1 MYCLHFSSLYF
12 ILFSGKIDV
21 LYLDNTYCSPAC
33 RFPSRDDSTADI
45 IDIIQSHPKHDIV
58 LGLRSLGKETLLCKI
73 AMTFEEWISVP
84 FKFYETLK
92 TLQAPDVFQNN
103 DVDCRIRVEPFHKI
117 TNKFVDNL
125 NERTQTLAI
134 LPTAIYC
141 GIEARPFET
150 NDKVYVVPYS
160 DHSSYVE
167 LVQFVSFLKPCK
179 IIPVVNGSARG
190 PFGISV
196 NDRADMSRFDKY
208 LNVRS
213 TTSCNPIPDTVMRY
227 MKGKAF
233 VSLEN
238 LNQGRKRKAR
248 KELRRAPGKSMKKG
262 IEYEDSPEKNSQ
274 TENVDRET
282 NHSKTE
288 LKETNHDVSVRSFSK
303 SSTLRSAEL
312 KVLDFEK
319 DLTDA
324 SLDSIERNSKDVD
337 TGTDQNE
344 IAASLGFHVTGE
356 TDNEIGESQGFIIT
370 GDLNSDNEEIVVS
383 VESECE
389 PKTSCSNHV
398 ETNTD
403 SKKSFSSDVNNC
415 MDENK
420 DNSNLKVKKL
430 RRKKIRRSLDFVSC
444 SFEVHKSKRFLK
456 ENSPKLKHN
465 DKAQKDN
472 HYPSGNPLS
481 CSSGSNSTEKIN
493 DIGGNDNE
501 IKCSSG
507 SNSTEKIN
515 DIGGNDNEIKSSPC
529 SEVRMES
536 EITCSDKST
545 SRDNSPSLMNIQGIH
560 DSRETVSVL
569 SSATIHSLPFPD
581 FSKKSGNGSER
592 IVKDAKKSGN
602 GSERIVK
609 DAERW
614 GNGSER
620 IDKDA
625 EKSGNGSERIDKDAG
640 KLGNGSERIDK
651 DAEKLGNGSERI
663 DKDAEKSG
671 NGSERIDKDAEKS
684 GNGSERIVEYAEK
697 SENGSERIVEGD
709 KTETEMSHCDK
720 DGHIKFLN
728 RKQFHQLGSETDVI
742 IIEDSQSF
750 VETDNTDHS
759 TSSLITV
766 GDSEKT
772 LKADSQTEQKAKDSL
787 YTIALKTTKTPWSFG
802 LSECN
807 RVKEKK
813 AEIELKSDKD
823 IPKKHVND
831 KKLHDT
837 ENIKIDEIVI
847 EDSEEFSKSDK
858 DNHKKHVNS
867 KKLQGTENTKI
878 DEIVIEDSEEFSKSD
893 KDIHKKHVNGK
904 KLHDTENTK
913 IDEIVIEDSEEF
925 SKSAKDNHKKHV
937 NGKKLHD
944 TENTKIDEILI
955 EDSEPSG
962 ETGNTSHSENPLSI
976 ISDSERTS
984 QPVLQIKEKTSPN
997 SVDMLLTQTLSEYT
1011 AHSTQ
1016 SGGLDNIEPVLD
1028 SNTEL
1033 DNSPF
1038 ALRTSKISLSPV
1050 SSERNSDM
1058 SLADEPFSCTVVT
1071 KTSKHSNPPST
1082 DNGLRVLKWHPN
1094 MRKIRKQKF
1103 HKILT
1108 KVGMERNNVKTD

>member
-1 MYCLHFSSLYF
+1 M
-12 ILFSGKIDV
+12 
-21 LYLDNTYCSPAC
+21 DNTYCSPAC

-213 TTSCNPIPDTVMRY
+213 TASCNPIPDTVMRY

-238 LNQGRKRKAR
+238 LNQGRKRKAK

-274 TENVDRET
+274 TENVDNE
-282 NHSKTE
+282 NHHSKT
-288 LKETNHDVSVRSFSK
+288 ETNHDVSVRSFSK
-303 SSTLRSAEL
+303 SSTLSSAEL

-319 DLTDA
+319 DLTDTA
-324 SLDSIERNSKDVD
+324 ELKVLDFEKDLTDTAELKVLDFEKDLTDTSMGSKGINTKDVD
-337 TGTDQNE
+337 TGTDHNE
-344 IAASLGFHVTGE
+344 IAASQGFHVTGE
-356 TDNEIGESQGFIIT
+356 TDNVVGESQGFILT
-370 GDLNSDNEEIVVS
+370 GDLNSVNEEIVIS
-383 VESECE
+383 VESEFE

-398 ETNTD
+398 ETNKD
-403 SKKSFSSDVNNC
+403 SKNSFSSDVNNF

-430 RRKKIRRSLDFVSC
+430 RRKKIRRSLDFVSG
-444 SFEVHKSKRFLK
+444 SFPVHKSKRFLK
-456 ENSPKLKHN
+456 VKSPKLKHN
-465 DKAQKDN
+465 DEAQEDN
-472 HYPSGNPLS
+472 HYSSGNPLS

-493 DIGGNDNE
+493 D
-501 IKCSSG
+501 K
-507 SNSTEKIN
+507 
-515 DIGGNDNEIKSSPC
+515 GGNDNEIKSSPC
-529 SEVRMES
+529 SDVIMES
-536 EITCSDKST
+536 ESTGSDKTT
-545 SRDNSPSLMNIQGIH
+545 SKDNSRSLLSIQGIH
-560 DSRETVSVL
+560 DSR
-569 SSATIHSLPFPD
+569 
-581 FSKKSGNGSER
+581 
-592 IVKDAKKSGN
+592 
-602 GSERIVK
+602 
-609 DAERW
+609 
-614 GNGSER
+614 
-620 IDKDA
+620 
-625 EKSGNGSERIDKDAG
+625 
-640 KLGNGSERIDK
+640 
-651 DAEKLGNGSERI
+651 
-663 DKDAEKSG
+663 
-671 NGSERIDKDAEKS
+671 EKS
-684 GNGSERIVEYAEK
+684 GNGSERIVEA
-697 SENGSERIVEGD
+697 G
-709 KTETEMSHCDK
+709 KTETEMSHSDK
-720 DGHIKFLN
+720 DKGGNMKNIN
-728 RKQFHQLGSETDVI
+728 GKQFHNVGSETDVI
-742 IIEDSQSF
+742 VIEDSQSL

-759 TSSLITV
+759 TSSLTTV
-766 GDSEKT
+766 GDSENT
-772 LKADSQTEQKAKDSL
+772 LKADSQSEQKAKDSL
-787 YTIALKTTKTPWSFG
+787 NTIALKTAKTPWSFG
-802 LSECN
+802 RSECN

-813 AEIELKSDKD
+813 AEI
-823 IPKKHVND
+823 
-831 KKLHDT
+831 
-837 ENIKIDEIVI
+837 
-847 EDSEEFSKSDK
+847 EFSKSDK
-858 DNHKKHVNS
+858 DNHKKHVND
-867 KKLQGTENTKI
+867 KKLHDTENTKT
-878 DEIVIEDSEEFSKSD
+878 DEILIEDGEEFSESD
-893 KDIHKKHVNGK
+893 KDNHKKTVNGK

-913 IDEIVIEDSEEF
+913 IDAIVID
-925 SKSAKDNHKKHV
+925 
-937 NGKKLHD
+937 
-944 TENTKIDEILI
+944 
-955 EDSEPSG
+955 DSEPSG
-962 ETGNTSHSENPLSI
+962 ETSNTSHSENSLS

-984 QPVLQIKEKTSPN
+984 RPVLQIKENTTPN
-997 SVDMLLTQTLSEYT
+997 SVDMLFTQTMSEDT

-1016 SGGLDNIEPVLD
+1016 SGDSVNSEPVFD

-1033 DNSPF
+1033 DNNPF
-1038 ALRTSKISLSPV
+1038 PLRTSKTSLS
-1050 SSERNSDM
+1050 SASAERSNDRC
-1058 SLADEPFSCTVVT
+1058 LADELFSCTVVT
-1071 KTSKHSNPPST
+1071 KTSKHSNTFST

-1108 KVGMERNNVKTD
+1108 NLGKQ

>member
-1 MYCLHFSSLYF
+1 M
-12 ILFSGKIDV
+12 
-21 LYLDNTYCSPAC
+21 DNTYCSPAC

-103 DVDCRIRVEPFHKI
+103 DADCRIRVEPFHKI

-196 NDRADMSRFDKY
+196 HDRADMSRFDKY
-208 LNVRS
+208 LNVRT

-238 LNQGRKRKAR
+238 LNQGRKRKAK

-282 NHSKTE
+282 NH
-288 LKETNHDVSVRSFSK
+288 NVSVRSFSK
-303 SSTLRSAEL
+303 SSTLSSAEL

-319 DLTDA
+319 DLTDT
-324 SLDSIERNSKDVD
+324 SLVSKERNSKHAD
-337 TGTDQNE
+337 TGTDHHNE
-344 IAASLGFHVTGE
+344 IAASQGFHVTGE
-356 TDNEIGESQGFIIT
+356 TDNEVGESQGFIIT
-370 GDLNSDNEEIVVS
+370 GDLNSDKEEIVIS
-383 VESECE
+383 VESEFE

-398 ETNTD
+398 ETNTV
-403 SKKSFSSDVNNC
+403 SKHSFSSDVNNC

-420 DNSNLKVKKL
+420 DISNLKVKKL
-430 RRKKIRRSLDFVSC
+430 RRKKFRRSLDFVSG

-456 ENSPKLKHN
+456 RKSPKLNHD

-472 HYPSGNPLS
+472 HYSSGNPLS
-481 CSSGSNSTEKIN
+481 CSSGSNSTEM
-493 DIGGNDNE
+493 
-501 IKCSSG
+501 
-507 SNSTEKIN
+507 IN

-529 SEVRMES
+529 SDVRMES
-536 EITCSDKST
+536 ESTCSDKST
-545 SRDNSPSLMNIQGIH
+545 SKDNSPSLLGIQGIH
-560 DSRETVSVL
+560 DSRDTVSVL

-592 IVKDAKKSGN
+592 IV
-602 GSERIVK
+602 EY
-609 DAERW
+609 
-614 GNGSER
+614 
-620 IDKDA
+620 A
-625 EKSGNGSERIDKDAG
+625 EKSGNGSERIVEYAEKS
-640 KLGNGSERIDK
+640 GNGSERIVEYAEKSGNGSERIVEYAEKSGNGIERIVEYAEKSGNGSERNDK

-663 DKDAEKSG
+663 VEYAEKSG

-684 GNGSERIVEYAEK
+684 
-697 SENGSERIVEGD
+697 ENGSERIVEAD
-709 KTETEMSHCDK
+709 KTETEMSHSDK
-720 DGHIKFLN
+720 DGHIKDIN
-728 RKQFHQLGSETDVI
+728 GKQFHHVGSETDVI
-742 IIEDSQSF
+742 VVEDSQSL

-759 TSSLITV
+759 ASSLTTV
-766 GDSEKT
+766 GDSEKA
-772 LKADSQTEQKAKDSL
+772 LKADSQTEQKAKDSINL
-787 YTIALKTTKTPWSFG
+787 IALKTTKTPWSFG
-802 LSECN
+802 RSECN

-813 AEIELKSDKD
+813 AEIEFSKSDKD
-823 IPKKHVND
+823 NHKKHVNGKTLQGTENTKID
-831 KKLHDT
+831 EIVIEDSEEFSKSDKDNHKRRVNGKKLKGT
-837 ENIKIDEIVI
+837 ENTKIDEIVI

-858 DNHKKHVNS
+858 DNHKKHVNG
-867 KKLQGTENTKI
+867 KTLHGTENTKI
-878 DEIVIEDSEEFSKSD
+878 DEIVIEDSEEFSKSV
-893 KDIHKKHVNGK
+893 KDNHKRRVNGK
-904 KLHDTENTK
+904 KLKGTENTK
-913 IDEIVIEDSEEF
+913 IDEIVVEDGQEF
-925 SKSAKDNHKKHV
+925 SKSDKDNHKKHV
-937 NGKKLHD
+937 NGKKPRD
-944 TENTKIDEILI
+944 TENTKIDAILI

-962 ETGNTSHSENPLSI
+962 ETDIASHSESSLSI

-984 QPVLQIKEKTSPN
+984 QPALEIEEKTPN
-997 SVDMLLTQTLSEYT
+997 PVDVLLTQTLSEDT

-1016 SGGLDNIEPVLD
+1016 SGDSDNIECILE
-1028 SNTEL
+1028 SNAEL
-1033 DNSPF
+1033 DNNPF
-1038 ALRTSKISLSPV
+1038 PLRTSKTSLSSV
-1050 SSERNSDM
+1050 SSEHSSDM

-1071 KTSKHSNPPST
+1071 KTSKLSNPSST
-1082 DNGLRVLKWHPN
+1082 DIGLRVLKWHPN

-1108 KVGMERNNVKTD
+1108 KVGMESNNVKTD

>member
-1 MYCLHFSSLYF
+1 MYCLYFSSLYF

-125 NERTQTLAI
+125 NELTQTLAI

-238 LNQGRKRKAR
+238 LNQGRKRKAK

-262 IEYEDSPEKNSQ
+262 IEYEDSDSPEKNSP
-274 TENVDRET
+274 TENVD
-282 NHSKTE
+282 
-288 LKETNHDVSVRSFSK
+288 LETNHDVSVRSFSK
-303 SSTLRSAEL
+303 SSTLSSAEL

-319 DLTDA
+319 DLTEP
-324 SLDSIERNSKDVD
+324 SLDSKERNSKDVETD
-337 TGTDQNE
+337 TDHSE
-344 IAASLGFHVTGE
+344 IVASQGFHVTGE
-356 TDNEIGESQGFIIT
+356 TDNEVGESQGFILT
-370 GDLNSDNEEIVVS
+370 GDLNSDNEEIVIS
-383 VESECE
+383 VESEFEC
-389 PKTSCSNHV
+389 KTSSSNHV

-403 SKKSFSSDVNNC
+403 SKSSFSSDVSNC

-420 DNSNLKVKKL
+420 EYSNLKVKKL
-430 RRKKIRRSLDFVSC
+430 RRKKIRRSLDFVSG

-456 ENSPKLKHN
+456 VISPKLNHN

-472 HYPSGNPLS
+472 QYSSRNPLL

-493 DIGGNDNE
+493 DIGV
-501 IKCSSG
+501 
-507 SNSTEKIN
+507 
-515 DIGGNDNEIKSSPC
+515 NDNEIKSSPC
-529 SEVRMES
+529 SDVRMES
-536 EITCSDKST
+536 ESTCSDTST
-545 SRDNSPSLMNIQGIH
+545 SKDNSPSLLSSQGIH
-560 DSRETVSVL
+560 DSREIVSVL
-569 SSATIHSLPFPD
+569 SSATMHSLPFPD

-592 IVKDAKKSGN
+592 IV
-602 GSERIVK
+602 EY
-609 DAERW
+609 
-614 GNGSER
+614 
-620 IDKDA
+620 A
-625 EKSGNGSERIDKDAG
+625 EKSGNGSERIF
-640 KLGNGSERIDK
+640 EY
-651 DAEKLGNGSERI
+651 
-663 DKDAEKSG
+663 AEKSG
-671 NGSERIDKDAEKS
+671 NGSDRIDKDAEKS

-697 SENGSERIVEGD
+697 SGNGSERIVEYAEKSGNGSERIDKDAEKSGNGNERNDKDAEKSGNCSERNDKDAEKSGNGSEMVDKDAEKSENGSERIVEAD
-709 KTETEMSHCDK
+709 KTETEMSHSDK
-720 DGHIKFLN
+720 DGHIKNLSG
-728 RKQFHQLGSETDVI
+728 KQFHHVGSETDVI
-742 IIEDSQSF
+742 VIEDSQSLG
-750 VETDNTDHS
+750 ETDNTDHS
-759 TSSLITV
+759 TSSLTTV
-766 GDSEKT
+766 GDSENT
-772 LKADSQTEQKAKDSL
+772 LKGDSQTEQKAKDSL
-787 YTIALKTTKTPWSFG
+787 NTIALKTAKTPWSFG
-802 LSECN
+802 RSECN
-807 RVKEKK
+807 MFK
-813 AEIELKSDKD
+813 AEIEFSKSDKD
-823 IPKKHVND
+823 NHKKQVNG
-831 KKLHDT
+831 KKLQGT

-847 EDSEEFSKSDK
+847 ED
-858 DNHKKHVNS
+858 
-867 KKLQGTENTKI
+867 G
-878 DEIVIEDSEEFSKSD
+878 
-893 KDIHKKHVNGK
+893 
-904 KLHDTENTK
+904 
-913 IDEIVIEDSEEF
+913 EEF
-925 SKSAKDNHKKHV
+925 SKSAEDNHKKHV
-937 NGKKLHD
+937 NGKKLHEA
-944 TENTKIDEILI
+944 ENVKIDEILI
-955 EDSEPSG
+955 EDSEKYLKSDKDNHKKHLNGKTLEGTESTKIDAIVIDDSGPSG
-962 ETGNTSHSENPLSI
+962 EPDNTSHSENSLSI
-976 ISDSERTS
+976 ISDSERTA
-984 QPVLQIKEKTSPN
+984 QPVLQIKEKTTLN
-997 SVDMLLTQTLSEYT
+997 SVDMLLTQTLSEDT

-1016 SGGLDNIEPVLD
+1016 SGDWDNSEPVLD

-1033 DNSPF
+1033 DNNPF
-1038 ALRTSKISLSPV
+1038 PLRTSKTSLSSV
-1050 SSERNSDM
+1050 GAEHNSDM
-1058 SLADEPFSCTVVT
+1058 SLPDEPFSCTVVT
-1071 KTSKHSNPPST
+1071 KTSKHSNPSST

-1103 HKILT
+1103 HKFLT
-1108 KVGMERNNVKTD
+1108 KVGMEVNNVKTD

>member
-73 AMTFEEWISVP
+73 AMTFQEWISVP

-179 IIPVVNGSARG
+179 VIPVVNGSARG

-227 MKGKAF
+227 MKGRAF

-238 LNQGRKRKAR
+238 LNRGRKRKAK

-288 LKETNHDVSVRSFSK
+288 LKVLEYEDLPEKNSQTKNVDRETNHDVSVRSFSK
-303 SSTLRSAEL
+303 SSTLSSAEL

-319 DLTDA
+319 DLTDT
-324 SLDSIERNSKDVD
+324 SLGSKERNSKVVD
-337 TGTDQNE
+337 TGTDHNE
-344 IAASLGFHVTGE
+344 IAASQGFHVTRE
-356 TDNEIGESQGFIIT
+356 TDNEVGESQGFIFT
-370 GDLNSDNEEIVVS
+370 GDLNSDNEEIVTS
-383 VESECE
+383 VESEFE

-403 SKKSFSSDVNNC
+403 SKNYFSSDVSNC

-420 DNSNLKVKKL
+420 EYSNLKVKKL
-430 RRKKIRRSLDFVSC
+430 RRKKIRRSLDFVSG

-456 ENSPKLKHN
+456 VKSPKLKHN
-465 DKAQKDN
+465 NKAQKDN
-472 HYPSGNPLS
+472 HYSSGNTLS

-493 DIGGNDNE
+493 DINDN
-501 IKCSSG
+501 
-507 SNSTEKIN
+507 
-515 DIGGNDNEIKSSPC
+515 DNGIKSSPC
-529 SEVRMES
+529 SDVRMES
-536 EITCSDKST
+536 EH
-545 SRDNSPSLMNIQGIH
+545 NSPSLLSIQGIH
-560 DSRETVSVL
+560 DSKETVSVL

-581 FSKKSGNGSER
+581 FSKKSRNGSER
-592 IVKDAKKSGN
+592 IVEYAEKSGN
-602 GSERIVK
+602 GSERIIEY
-609 DAERW
+609 AEKS

-620 IDKDA
+620 NDKDAEKSGNGSERNDKDA
-625 EKSGNGSERIDKDAG
+625 EKSGNGSERIDKG
-640 KLGNGSERIDK
+640 
-651 DAEKLGNGSERI
+651 
-663 DKDAEKSG
+663 AEKSG
-671 NGSERIDKDAEKS
+671 NGSERI
-684 GNGSERIVEYAEK
+684 IEYAEK
-697 SENGSERIVEGD
+697 SENGSERIVEAD
-709 KTETEMSHCDK
+709 KTKTEMSHSDR
-720 DGHIKFLN
+720 DGHMKNLN
-728 RKQFHQLGSETDVI
+728 GKQFHHVGSETDVI
-742 IIEDSQSF
+742 VIEDSQSL

-759 TSSLITV
+759 TSSLTTL
-766 GDSEKT
+766 GESEKT
-772 LKADSQTEQKAKDSL
+772 LKADSQTEQKAKDSINP
-787 YTIALKTTKTPWSFG
+787 TALKTAKTLWSFG
-802 LSECN
+802 NSGCN

-813 AEIELKSDKD
+813 TEIEFSKSAKD
-823 IPKKHVND
+823 NQKKHVNG
-831 KKLHDT
+831 KKLQGT
-837 ENIKIDEIVI
+837 KNTKIDETLIK
-847 EDSEEFSKSDK
+847 DSEEFSKSD
-858 DNHKKHVNS
+858 
-867 KKLQGTENTKI
+867 
-878 DEIVIEDSEEFSKSD
+878 
-893 KDIHKKHVNGK
+893 
-904 KLHDTENTK
+904 
-913 IDEIVIEDSEEF
+913 
-925 SKSAKDNHKKHV
+925 KDNHKKHV

-944 TENTKIDEILI
+944 TENTKIDAIVI
-955 EDSEPSG
+955 YDSAPSG
-962 ETGNTSHSENPLSI
+962 ETDIASHSDNSLSI

-984 QPVLQIKEKTSPN
+984 QPALEIEEKTPN
-997 SVDMLLTQTLSEYT
+997 SVDVMLAQTLVEDT
-1011 AHSTQ
+1011 ADSNQ
-1016 SGGLDNIEPVLD
+1016 SGGSDNSEHVLD

-1033 DNSPF
+1033 DNPF
-1038 ALRTSKISLSPV
+1038 PLRTSKTSLSSV
-1050 SSERNSDM
+1050 SAERNSDM
-1058 SLADEPFSCTVVT
+1058 RLAAEPFSCTFVT
-1071 KTSKHSNPPST
+1071 KTSKQSNPST

-1108 KVGMERNNVKTD
+1108 KVGKQ